1 MIYNYTLTEL
11 GTYLDRSLNRT
22 WVLITKL
29 KKAKKCL
36 EQKCLAKIT
45 KFLAKLIA

>member
-22 WVLITKL
+22 WVLIAKL

-36 EQKCLAKIT
+36 GQKCLAKIT